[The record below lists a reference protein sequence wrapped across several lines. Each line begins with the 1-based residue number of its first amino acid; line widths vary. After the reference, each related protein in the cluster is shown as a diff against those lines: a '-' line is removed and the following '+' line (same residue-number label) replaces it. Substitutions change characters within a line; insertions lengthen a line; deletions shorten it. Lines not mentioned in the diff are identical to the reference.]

1 MHPTEKPG
9 DENVA
14 NENGKPG
21 KFTRRDFLKSAGAT
35 IAGLIGVSTA
45 GGCEVVSP
53 LETTRPVP
61 YTTDRV
67 PISVQYPAVPYTPA
81 AIPPPGP
88 LKFFTPQEARAVDAF
103 TARLLPGTPEDP
115 GAREAGVV
123 YYIDHLMAY
132 PEGFAESIYRK
143 PPFVQAYEGDT
154 PPLQEGQP
162 GAEGVIWVPASEIE
176 RYGYQAIYTPRE
188 VMRMGLA
195 ALDRFANDQFGG
207 NFADLS
213 EEQQDQ
219 LIERMVEGDAEGFE
233 PLTPKSFFQ
242 AMRRY
247 TSEGIFCDPVYGGNR
262 DMVGWRLI
270 GFPGAQ
276 RAYTPDEIQAE
287 GLGLRLEPISM
298 AQLPP
303 FNPGVPVGPNTI
315 NPVSGTTEHQHPS
328 HDTQPLSPFQQEV
341 QQQFHQQQ
349 QPPGPEQPLQD
360 QPLDAS
366 PPPGQ
371 P

>member
-1 MHPTEKPG
+1 MEQPEKAKP
-9 DENVA
+9 ETPA
-14 NENGKPG
+14 NGKENATPE
-21 KFTRRDFLKSAGAT
+21 KFSRRDFLKSAGAT
-35 IAGLIGVSTA
+35 IAGLIGVSAA
-45 GGCEVVSP
+45 GGCEVIAP
-53 LETTRPVP
+53 LEVQRPVP

-67 PISVQYPAVPYTPA
+67 PIQVQYPSVPYTPA

-88 LKFFTPQEARAVDAF
+88 LQFFTPQEARTVEAF
-103 TARLLPGTPEDP
+103 TARLLPGTPDDP

-123 YYIDHLMAY
+123 YYIDGLMAF
-132 PEGFAESIYRK
+132 PDGFAESVYRK

-154 PPLQEGQP
+154 PPDQAGQP
-162 GAEGVIWVPASEIE
+162 GADQVIWVPASEIE

-195 ALDRFANDQFGG
+195 ALDRFANDQFEAG
-207 NFADLS
+207 FADLS

-219 LIERMVEGDAEGFE
+219 LIERMVAGEAEGFE

-247 TSEGIFCDPVYGGNR
+247 TSEGMFCDPVYGGNR
-262 DMVGWRLI
+262 DMVGWRLV

-276 RAYTPDEIQAE
+276 RAYTPDQIQEE
-287 GLGLRLEPISM
+287 GLGLRLEPWSM
-298 AQLPP
+298 AHLPP
-303 FNPGVPVGPNTI
+303 FNPGEPLGPTTI
-315 NPVSGTTEHQHPS
+315 NPVTGTDEHQHAPPAP
-328 HDTQPLSPFQQEV
+328 QPLSPFEQEV

-349 QPPGPEQPLQD
+349 PPYPLPPMEQPPLE
-360 QPLDAS
+360 
-366 PPPGQ
+366 GQ